1 MNSKAIRKQLL
12 AAVAMVLVAAV
23 ALGSSTYA
31 WFAANRTVK
40 ATDMQVSAT
49 SSTSLIIANSVPTAS
64 DTATSVSATTTAT
77 VKELVPARHDE
88 TVGTTAYLKYN
99 TNPDQVDAST
109 GLQETGKDALTF
121 ADAVNGTK
129 DTDPHYYVDYVVYI
143 AVAGAALSNQ
153 DLTISLSADKTGGN
167 LTDTLSASSID
178 FYVETVDTAAAPVD
192 LNNYKG
198 TLNMAGKDATTNNG
212 TATKTQFVVSGVNIP
227 VNTASSGYLRVTM
240 RVYIDGG
247 LLKAPAQAYVYSNKV
262 DTSSIKLVAQ
272 FDAANHSGT

>member
-1 MNSKAIRKQLL
+1 MNVKSLRKQLM
-12 AAVAMVLVAAV
+12 AAIAMVLVAAV

-77 VKELVPARHDE
+77 VKELVPAQHDS
-88 TVGTTAYLKYN
+88 TIGTTTYLKYN

-109 GLQETGKDALTF
+109 GLQETGKSELEF
-121 ADAVNGTK
+121 SDAVNGTK

-153 DLTISLSADKTGGN
+153 DLTITLSADKTGGN

-178 FYVETVDTAAAPVD
+178 FYVETVDSSSTAVE
-192 LNNYKG
+192 LSNYKG
-198 TLNMAGKDATTNNG
+198 TLNMAGKDAATNNG
-212 TATKTQFVVSGVNIP
+212 TATKTQFVVSDVNIP
-227 VNTASSGYLRVTM
+227 VNTATSGYLRVTM

-247 LLKAPAQAYVYSNKV
+247 LLKSAGQAYVYSNKV

-272 FDAANHSGT
+272 FDADKHQTV